1 VTQDLL
7 PERTGPDELV
17 IISGKGGTGKTSIAG
32 SLAVLAR
39 GAAVLADC
47 DVDAANL
54 GLILRPTLRE
64 EHEFTASKR
73 AFIDR
78 DRCEACGMCL
88 DVCRSLAVEDTGGG
102 PVVNEYACEGCGVCF
117 HVCPAGAVEMRDVV
131 SGRWF
136 VSETPHGPLV
146 HACLGPGE
154 ENSGKLV
161 TLVRRK
167 AAEMAKTQGK
177 DLILIDGP
185 PGIGCPVIACLSGAS
200 RALVVTEPTLT
211 GLHDME
217 RVLDVCR
224 HFEVPAQVVINRFD
238 IDETN
243 TRHIRERCSARG
255 VEVIA
260 LIPFDTEVTRAAVRG
275 MTIVEASDGRTACCI
290 RALWER
296 LDSERPKATP
306 KGR

>member
-1 VTQDLL
+1 MTQHLK
-7 PERTGPDELV
+7 PERAGLDELV
-17 IISGKGGTGKTSIAG
+17 IISGKGGTGKTSIAA

-39 GAAVLADC
+39 GTAVLADC

-54 GLILRPTLRE
+54 GLILRPTVRE
-64 EHEFTASKR
+64 EHEFMASKL
-73 AFIDR
+73 AFIDQ
-78 DRCEACGMCL
+78 DKCEGCGTCL
-88 DVCRSLAVEDTGGG
+88 EVCRSHAIEDSGGR
-102 PVVNEYACEGCGVCF
+102 PAVNEYACEGCGVCF

-136 VSETPHGPLV
+136 VSETPYGPLV
-146 HACLGPGE
+146 HARLGPGE

-167 AAEMAKTQGK
+167 AAEMAEAQGK
-177 DLILIDGP
+177 DLIIIDGP

-200 RALVVTEPTLT
+200 RALIVTEPTLA

-217 RVLDVCR
+217 RVLEVCH

-238 IDETN
+238 IDEAN
-243 TRHIRERCSARG
+243 TRRIRERCSARG
-255 VEVIA
+255 IEVVA

-275 MTIVEASDGRTACCI
+275 MTIVEASDGRTARCI
-290 RALWER
+290 RALWEK
-296 LDSERPKATP
+296 LNSERPEATP